1 MSSSTTTLLVG
12 DTASMSITSIAAK
25 TTATA
30 TTTATTTTTTT
41 TTATSGCPSCG
52 FELRLDSDHA
62 QRRISELEAQ
72 VKFLNKRAVETAEK
86 LADYEDEIRFLRS
99 KITNQSPS
107 TPTLVSSSQTDNNNN
122 NNSNNN
128 SNNNNTLLTSP
139 PQHQQ
144 VPTPPSQSR
153 LGTLASLLPYARRNA
168 PTPPPLNRSPSP
180 TNRPPISPSASYNS
194 DNYSNNQSQS
204 QFRPQDQAQAQ
215 AQAQPQPQPQPQP
228 EPDTVLQS
236 ALSREQALRK
246 QAESRLNQTNSEL
259 EELTA
264 QLFCQ
269 ANEMVA
275 QERRARAK
283 LEERVDVLE
292 RRDAEKRDRLDRLER
307 AVERVERIR
316 GMVG

>member
-1 MSSSTTTLLVG
+1 MSTTTTLLVG

-25 TTATA
+25 
-30 TTTATTTTTTT
+30 TTTTT

-122 NNSNNN
+122 SNNI

-144 VPTPPSQSR
+144 IPTPPSQSR

-180 TNRPPISPSASYNS
+180 TNRPPISPSASSNS
-194 DNYSNNQSQS
+194 DNYNNNQSQS
-204 QFRPQDQAQAQ
+204 QSQPQP
-215 AQAQPQPQPQPQP
+215 QPQQQPQPQPQP
-228 EPDTVLQS
+228 EPDTALQS
-236 ALSREQALRK
+236 ALSREQTLRK

-307 AVERVERIR
+307 AVERVERVR